1 MNRRKAMWAGVIVL
15 VAVAGTMAYFRF
27 RGDEA
32 DGAVRVSGNIEV
44 TDVDV
49 SFRIPGRVQ
58 VRLVGEGMMV
68 TRGQLVARLDIEDLE
83 REVRLREA
91 ERRAAEAALR
101 DLLAGSRPQEIEVAR
116 ATVTRA
122 NAEAVRL
129 VRDDERAA
137 ALYSRGVIAAR
148 EYEAAKAASE
158 VARAR
163 VKEARE
169 ALLLVE
175 EGPRKE
181 TIELARARLEQ
192 AGEALKLAKVRLGY
206 GSVTAPL
213 SGVVLSENVEAGDYV
228 APGTPVVTVGD
239 LSHVWLRA
247 YIEET
252 DLGRVKVGQPVTV
265 TTDTDPG
272 KKYTGRVSFI
282 APQAEFT
289 PKSVQTQKERVKLV
303 YRIKVVIPNPEME
316 LKPGMPADAVIRT
329 EEGGEVRVGR
339 DSD

>member
-1 MNRRKAMWAGVIVL
+1 MNRRKAMLAGVIVL
-15 VAVAGTMAYFRF
+15 AAVAGTVAYFRF
-27 RGDEA
+27 RGSEA

-58 VRLVGEGMMV
+58 ERLVDEGMMV
-68 TRGQLVARLDIEDLE
+68 TRGQLVARLYIEDLE
-83 REVRLREA
+83 REVRLKEA

-122 NAEAVRL
+122 NAEAIRL
-129 VRDDERAA
+129 VRDDERDA

-158 VARAR
+158 VAQAR

-206 GSVTAPL
+206 GLVTAPL
-213 SGVVLSENVEAGDYV
+213 SGVVLSKNIEAGDYV

-239 LSHVWLRA
+239 LSLVWLRA

-265 TTDTDPG
+265 TTDTYPG

-303 YRIKVVIPNPEME
+303 YRIKIDIPNPAME

-329 EEGGEVRVGR
+329 EEAGEARVGR
-339 DSD
+339 HSD

>member
-15 VAVAGTMAYFRF
+15 IAVAGTMAYFRF
-27 RGDEA
+27 RGGEA
-32 DGAVRVSGNIEV
+32 EGAVRVSGNIEV

-58 VRLVGEGMMV
+58 ERLVGEGMMV

-83 REVRLREA
+83 GEVRLKEA

-101 DLLAGSRPQEIEVAR
+101 DLLAGSRPQEIGAAR
-116 ATVTRA
+116 ATVARA
-122 NAEAVRL
+122 DAEAVRL

-239 LSHVWLRA
+239 LSNVWLRA

-252 DLGRVKVGQPVTV
+252 DLGRVKIGQPVTV
-265 TTDTDPG
+265 TTDTYPG

-303 YRIKVVIPNPEME
+303 YRIKVDIPNSAME

-329 EEGGEVRVGR
+329 EEAGEVRVGR

>member
-15 VAVAGTMAYFRF
+15 IAVAGTMAYFRF
-27 RGDEA
+27 RGGEA
-32 DGAVRVSGNIEV
+32 EGAVRVSGNIEV

-58 VRLVGEGMMV
+58 ERLVGEGMMV

-83 REVRLREA
+83 GEVRLKEA

-101 DLLAGSRPQEIEVAR
+101 DLLAGSRPQEIGAAR
-116 ATVTRA
+116 ATVARA
-122 NAEAVRL
+122 DAEAVRL

-239 LSHVWLRA
+239 LSNVWLRA

-252 DLGRVKVGQPVTV
+252 DLGRVKIGQPVTV
-265 TTDTDPG
+265 TTDTYPG

-303 YRIKVVIPNPEME
+303 YRIKVDIPNPAME

-329 EEGGEVRVGR
+329 EEAGEGRVGR

>member
-1 MNRRKAMWAGVIVL
+1 MNRRKAMLAGVIVL

-27 RGDEA
+27 REREA

-58 VRLVGEGMMV
+58 ERLVGEGMMV

-83 REVRLREA
+83 REVRLKEA

-116 ATVTRA
+116 ATVARA

-129 VRDDERAA
+129 VREDERSA

-192 AGEALKLAKVRLGY
+192 AGEALQLMKVRLGY

-239 LSHVWLRA
+239 LSNVWLRA

-265 TTDTDPG
+265 TTDTYPG

-303 YRIKVVIPNPEME
+303 YRIKVDIPNPAME

-329 EEGGEVRVGR
+329 EEAGEVRVGR
-339 DSD
+339 HSD

>member
-1 MNRRKAMWAGVIVL
+1 MNRRKAVWAGVIVL
-15 VAVAGTMAYFRF
+15 VAVAGTMASFRF

-58 VRLVGEGMMV
+58 ERLVGEGMMV

-83 REVRLREA
+83 REVQLREA

-122 NAEAVRL
+122 NAEAVGL
-129 VRDDERAA
+129 GG
-137 ALYSRGVIAAR
+137 GV
-148 EYEAAKAASE
+148 
-158 VARAR
+158 
-163 VKEARE
+163 
-169 ALLLVE
+169 
-175 EGPRKE
+175 EG
-181 TIELARARLEQ
+181 
-192 AGEALKLAKVRLGY
+192 GY
-206 GSVTAPL
+206 YL
-213 SGVVLSENVEAGDYV
+213 
-228 APGTPVVTVGD
+228 APGTPVVAVGD
-239 LSHVWLRA
+239 LTHVWLRA
-247 YIEET
+247 YIEEA

-316 LKPGMPADAVIRT
+316 LKPGMPAEAVIRT
-329 EEGGEVRVGR
+329 GEGGG
-339 DSD
+339 

>member
-15 VAVAGTMAYFRF
+15 IAVAGTMAYFRF
-27 RGDEA
+27 RGGEA
-32 DGAVRVSGNIEV
+32 EGAVRVSGNIEV

-58 VRLVGEGMMV
+58 ERLVGEGMMV

-83 REVRLREA
+83 GEVRLKEA

-101 DLLAGSRPQEIEVAR
+101 DLLAGSRPQEIGAAR
-116 ATVTRA
+116 ATVARA
-122 NAEAVRL
+122 DAEAVCL

-239 LSHVWLRA
+239 LSNVWLRA

-252 DLGRVKVGQPVTV
+252 DLGRVKIGQPVTV
-265 TTDTDPG
+265 TTDTYPG

-303 YRIKVVIPNPEME
+303 YRIKVDIPNSAME